1 MRYGKFGSSIKEKEE
16 EIMQNLALSNEDHC
30 IISHILSSDIYCGHT
45 VERCMD
51 VPWFI
56 EQIPC
61 SKKLRLVFEVL
72 SQYII

>member
-16 EIMQNLALSNEDHC
+16 EIMQNLALSNEDHR
-30 IISHILSSDIYCGHT
+30 IISSHILSSDIYRGHT

-51 VPWFI
+51 VPRFI

-61 SKKLRLVFEVL
+61 S
-72 SQYII
+72 

>member
-16 EIMQNLALSNEDHC
+16 EIMQNLALSNEDHR
-30 IISHILSSDIYCGHT
+30 IISSHILSSDIYHGHT

-51 VPWFI
+51 VPRFI

-61 SKKLRLVFEVL
+61 S
-72 SQYII
+72 